1 MAINHS
7 AGSRPPYIQREDAS
21 SSTTAFIALEVT
33 PPAWAQ
39 TVDIVN
45 DGGDMRVAATG
56 TDGSALSA
64 DYVTVADGEGYRL
77 QLQGEDQVGDAAVF
91 YVAGADSTVD
101 LAFVYRALE

>member
-1 MAINHS
+1 MAIDHS
-7 AGSRPPYIQREDAS
+7 SGDGPPYIQREDAS

-33 PPAWAQ
+33 PPSWAH

-45 DGGDMRVAATG
+45 EGGDMRVATSG

-64 DYVTVADGEGYRL
+64 DYVTVVAGEGYRL
-77 QLQGEDQVGDAAVF
+77 QLQGEDQVGDASTY

-101 LAFVYRALE
+101 LAFVYRGLD